1 MLAAQPPAGGGG
13 GPNGVAGG
21 GAAPAA
27 LHATVSVS
35 PASSYVI
42 PQLPSAHG
50 PKEPTVAQSDS
61 SALLYLTTAACGS
74 AAESAGWQ
82 PDGRRSRLIGEQTWI
97 LYT

>member
-1 MLAAQPPAGGGG
+1 MRAAQPPAGGGG
-13 GPNGVAGG
+13 GPNGEE
-21 GAAPAA
+21 GAPAPAA

-35 PASSYVI
+35 PASSCVM

-50 PKEPTVAQSDS
+50 PKEPTVEQSDS

-74 AAESAGWQ
+74 AAGSAGRQ
-82 PDGRRSRLIGEQTWI
+82 PAGRRDRLIGEQTWI